1 MGGVVELGLNRIDGR
16 EDKFQDFHAEL
27 LPRAV
32 TTAADA
38 LYSLFCNEL
47 KNNTRERERRERE
60 RGNRQI

>member
-1 MGGVVELGLNRIDGR
+1 VGGVVELGLNRIDGR

-32 TTAADA
+32 ITAADA

-47 KNNTRERERRERE
+47 KNNTREGVRERE
-60 RGNRQI
+60 RGGG